1 MKEIAAFSQKIATF
15 LGKTAAIFQKSRRF
29 ERNKTAFQ
37 NDKTPFYFCKSAF
50 CRLETPQKSVFFG
63 VLFWQFLQTEVR
75 KGEKS
80 PYFGLKICQM
90 LILLHLKP

>member
-1 MKEIAAFSQKIATF
+1 MKENAAFLQKIATF

-50 CRLETPQKSVFFG
+50 CRPETPQKSVFSAF
-63 VLFWQFLQTEVR
+63 
-75 KGEKS
+75 
-80 PYFGLKICQM
+80 YFGNSCRQSKERRKNRLISGLKSAKC
-90 LILLHLKP
+90 

>member
-37 NDKTPFYFCKSAF
+37 NDKTAFYFCKSAF
-50 CRLETPQKSVFFG
+50 CRLETPQKSVLSAFYFG
-63 VLFWQFLQTEVR
+63 NSCSRVR
-75 KGEKS
+75 KGEKNR
-80 PYFGLKICQM
+80 
-90 LILLHLKP
+90 LISG